1 MYGITPLS
9 AEYPDLSR
17 GNPTP
22 VSIGVEDARTNPTMR
37 EAIIAPDTDPMVP
50 STITAKAGSRRA
62 KPVVGL
68 NSSVTEKIAPPTPVI
83 PAERNALVCWTLST
97 FIPLLAASSGLS
109 ATALILIPSLVLFS
123 SRTNIATEMNTTTGR
138 DPLALSLI
146 HI

>member
-1 MYGITPLS
+1 MTPLS

-22 VSIGVEDARTNPTMR
+22 VSMGVEDARTKPTII
-37 EAIIAPDTDPMVP
+37 EAIIAPGTDPIVP
-50 STITAKAGSRRA
+50 STITAKAGSSRA
-62 KPVVGL
+62 NAVVGL
-68 NSSVTEKIAPPTPVI
+68 NSRVRENTAPPTPVI

-123 SRTNIATEMNTTTGR
+123 SRTNIATEMKTTTGR
-138 DPLALSLI
+138 LPFE
-146 HI
+146 